1 MKKILTLFTAL
12 LVALSIS
19 TPAIAEEIT
28 IVGTG
33 SGAEILDNLGKA
45 FSKAN
50 PGVTVGIPKSI
61 GSGGAIKAAGTDEA
75 MIGRTARGIKE
86 NEKSYGLTY
95 LPIAKMPIVIMTHKG
110 VGIKNLTPQQIC
122 DIFSGKITN
131 WKEVGGK
138 EENIRVVR
146 REDGD
151 SSLDV
156 LLKTLPGFKA
166 ITITTKSKTTL
177 SDPDT
182 IELVEKT
189 PGTISFGTYPNA
201 KISDVTAVTIDGK
214 SPAAAD
220 YPYVGELALVFKEKN
235 KTGNIAKFFEFIASP
250 AAKDVIKG
258 AGGLTL

>member
-1 MKKILTLFTAL
+1 MKKIVMLLAVL
-12 LVALSIS
+12 LVAISFSI
-19 TPAIAEEIT
+19 PAIAEEIT

-33 SGAEILDNLGKA
+33 SGAEILENLGKA

-50 PGVTVGIPKSI
+50 TGITVGIPKSI
-61 GSGGAIKAAGTDEA
+61 GSGGAIKSTGTDEA
-75 MIGRTARGIKE
+75 KIGRVGRGIKE

-95 LPIAKMPIVIMTHKG
+95 LPVAKMPIAVMTHKG
-110 VGIKNLTPQQIC
+110 VGIKDLTPQQIC

-156 LLKTLPGFKA
+156 LLKNLPGFKS

-177 SDPDT
+177 SDPET

-201 KISDVTAVTIDGK
+201 KISNVTTVTINGK
-214 SPAAAD
+214 SAEVAD
-220 YPYVGELALVFKEKN
+220 YPYVGELGLVFKEKN
-235 KTGNIAKFFEFIASP
+235 KTGSIAKFLEFIASP
-250 AAKDVIKG
+250 AAQSIIKG